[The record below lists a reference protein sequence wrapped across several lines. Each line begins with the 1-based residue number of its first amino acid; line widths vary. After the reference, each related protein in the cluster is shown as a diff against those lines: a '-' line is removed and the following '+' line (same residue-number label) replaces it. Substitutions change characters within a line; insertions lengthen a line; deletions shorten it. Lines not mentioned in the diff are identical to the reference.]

1 MGRINSSEKALK
13 STNRVLSAANLLGNN
28 MKSNKRI
35 NIQKNELKSRAL
47 KVWVTYFIENP
58 KYGMAYMLN
67 SNAVGFRYNDS
78 TVAITN
84 CKHNR
89 MKYIDYDSTSKKVNE
104 TDAVVYKFEEAENK

>member
-1 MGRINSSEKALK
+1 
-13 STNRVLSAANLLGNN
+13 
-28 MKSNKRI
+28 
-35 NIQKNELKSRAL
+35 
-47 KVWVTYFIENP
+47 
-58 KYGMAYMLN
+58 MAYMLN